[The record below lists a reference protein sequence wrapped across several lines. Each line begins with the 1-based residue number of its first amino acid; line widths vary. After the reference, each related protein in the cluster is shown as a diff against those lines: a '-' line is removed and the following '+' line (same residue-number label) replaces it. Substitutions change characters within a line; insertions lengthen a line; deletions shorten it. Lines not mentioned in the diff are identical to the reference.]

1 MHSLAI
7 IQCVS
12 TQYLYFPQEME
23 EPTRV
28 SRGKAGGETFLNKEV
43 INSSVVMA
51 VAMQRGLFPERTKKI
66 CEIGRK

>member
-1 MHSLAI
+1 
-7 IQCVS
+7 
-12 TQYLYFPQEME
+12 ME